1 MDNIFNGVENE
12 MPDCKDISPQSGLD
26 CADRKTP
33 GKEQAGGGLSL
44 GFQRPLRQHSQ
55 HTDGGEQDQQG
66 GHFFL
71 SLFSIIVAIQM
82 VSSPTPQQAIQSAKQ
97 NRAVSIVSAI
107 GCLHVVLFH
116 YRPAALF

>member
-12 MPDCKDISPQSGLD
+12 MPDCKDMSPQSRPD
-26 CADRKTP
+26 SADRKTP

-66 GHFFL
+66 GHFSSCAFNRL
-71 SLFSIIVAIQM
+71 STSSRVA
-82 VSSPTPQQAIQSAKQ
+82 VSSISKPSLT
-97 NRAVSIVSAI
+97 
-107 GCLHVVLFH
+107 G
-116 YRPAALF
+116 